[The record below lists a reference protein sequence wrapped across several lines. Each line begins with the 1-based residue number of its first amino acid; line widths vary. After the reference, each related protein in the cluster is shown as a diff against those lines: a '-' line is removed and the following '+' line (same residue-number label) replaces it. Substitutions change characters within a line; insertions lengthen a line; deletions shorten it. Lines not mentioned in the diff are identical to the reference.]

1 MIKRICVFLY
11 LYNQYHILSIQFR
24 IYDNSGLYITQ
35 GFTYSLCHRQYEHTN
50 GSVSL
55 AIYDDRVEIV
65 NPGKFPP
72 QLTVESIRMSHE
84 SYPYNKKIAQVLYLT
99 KNLEKWGTGA
109 NRMIELCK
117 EQGVP
122 EPEWKVENGTVTV
135 IFKRLSLNQ
144 DSEGTSEKLHR
155 NFIESLQKKDREIA
169 KIVINNPNTT
179 QNEMASALKISARAV
194 AK

>member
-1 MIKRICVFLY
+1 
-11 LYNQYHILSIQFR
+11 
-24 IYDNSGLYITQ
+24 
-35 GFTYSLCHRQYEHTN
+35 
-50 GSVSL
+50 
-55 AIYDDRVEIV
+55 V

-109 NRMIELCK
+109 NRIIELCK

-135 IFKRLSLNQ
+135 IFKGLSLNQ
-144 DSEGTSEKLHR
+144 DSEGTSEKLQR

-169 KIVINNPNTT
+169 KIVINNPDTT

-194 AK
+194 ANRLIRNPQFYPLYT